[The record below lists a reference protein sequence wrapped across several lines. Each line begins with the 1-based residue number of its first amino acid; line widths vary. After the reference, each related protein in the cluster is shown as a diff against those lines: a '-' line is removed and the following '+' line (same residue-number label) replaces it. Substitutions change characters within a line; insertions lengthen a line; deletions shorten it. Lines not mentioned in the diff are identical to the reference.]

1 MNRKYFTGAILILA
15 LLAVGMFSRLPSSN
29 VETAGIGMN
38 DSQTDTKK
46 DMTKDDNMMNY
57 KTATFGAGCFW
68 GVEANF
74 QELKGVVETEVGFMG
89 GHTENPSYKEVCYTE
104 TGHAE
109 VVHLKYDPN
118 VISYQELVKTFFEI
132 HDPTQLNRQGPD
144 VGDQYRTVIF
154 YYDDDQKAI
163 AESSIKKIENAKI
176 FSRPLATQVVKA
188 GEFYT
193 AEDYHQDYYKKKG
206 VAAHCGLGI
215 GKKFDFLTQET
226 ASK

>member
-1 MNRKYFTGAILILA
+1 MKTKYISGVIFLLA
-15 LLAVGMFSRLPSSN
+15 LITVWMFYRLPLEKI
-29 VETAGIGMN
+29 ETAGLGIEETHADN
-38 DSQTDTKK
+38 NEKIKK
-46 DMTKDDNMMNY
+46 DNDMMNY

-74 QELKGVVETEVGFMG
+74 QELKGVVTTEVGFMG
-89 GHTENPSYKEVCYTE
+89 GHTENPSYKDVCYTE

-118 VISYQELVKTFFEI
+118 VISYQELVKKFFEM

-144 VGDQYRTVIF
+144 VGDQYRSVIF

-163 AESSIKKIENAKI
+163 AESSLKKIEAAKV

-188 GEFYT
+188 GQFYT
-193 AEDYHQDYYKKKG
+193 AEDYHQDYYKNKG
-206 VAAHCGLGI
+206 IAPSCGLGI

-226 ASK
+226 ANK